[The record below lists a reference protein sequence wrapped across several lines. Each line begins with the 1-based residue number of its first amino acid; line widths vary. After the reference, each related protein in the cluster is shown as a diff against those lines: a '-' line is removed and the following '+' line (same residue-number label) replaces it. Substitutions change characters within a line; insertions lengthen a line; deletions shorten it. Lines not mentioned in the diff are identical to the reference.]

1 MPARFW
7 KWRMKGAAMYFAEQ
21 IKNPENYDLI
31 FATDLINIADLKVLL
46 GNKCPPIILYFHEN
60 QLAYPLN
67 KNEKLDYHYGLT
79 DLTNCLGADRVVFNS
94 HTHMNTFL
102 TELPLFL
109 GHLPDFVPTWS
120 IDKIAAKSIV
130 IYPGIENAVLTNKS
144 EKRINETPLI
154 IWNHRWEFDKNP
166 ETFFSVLY
174 KLKKEGIP
182 FKLALL
188 GESYKKRPP
197 VFLEA
202 ERTLKENIIHSGYID
217 NHNNYINFLK
227 TGDIVISTANQENFG
242 IAIIEA
248 ILAGCRPLLPTRLS
262 YPEIIPS
269 EFHYDCLYD
278 DKKNLENKLKI
289 ALKRNKVFKQNV
301 LIDRMSGLCWNT
313 IIKEYDSLFTSLI
326 IGDKIK

>member
-1 MPARFW
+1 
-7 KWRMKGAAMYFAEQ
+7 
-21 IKNPENYDLI
+21 
-31 FATDLINIADLKVLL
+31 
-46 GNKCPPIILYFHEN
+46 
-60 QLAYPLN
+60 
-67 KNEKLDYHYGLT
+67 
-79 DLTNCLGADRVVFNS
+79 
-94 HTHMNTFL
+94 
-102 TELPLFL
+102 
-109 GHLPDFVPTWS
+109 
-120 IDKIAAKSIV
+120 
-130 IYPGIENAVLTNKS
+130 
-144 EKRINETPLI
+144 
-154 IWNHRWEFDKNP
+154 
-166 ETFFSVLY
+166 
-174 KLKKEGIP
+174 LKKEGIP